1 MASNPL
7 FSEFFASCPDLLF
20 IASAAGGLLHE
31 NDALREILGAEREG
45 GSTLAELAHPEDR
58 AALLSAWAQLEQS
71 DEPVCFC
78 VRLRDARGEYR
89 PVSCNARRS
98 RDRGAVFGSLR
109 ATPEINEGERTTLRD
124 KARILDSLVNHVDK
138 MAFWA
143 LDRDGI
149 CFYHDGKALPNAG
162 LKPGQLLGVNWIELY
177 GNQPAASVVDVPDVD
192 ANMHSWFDGTVRRFR
207 TDSNG
212 IYWDNWIAPLHDERS
227 GAVCGLLGLSFD
239 ISESRRTEQELRA
252 QLQQIEAQQKVIRDL
267 STPIIEVWD
276 GVLTLPMVGTVDS
289 VRTAD
294 VMDSLLSKIVEK
306 QARFAIL
313 DLTGVEVVDTR
324 VASHLIELVTAI
336 RLLGADGI
344 VAGIKPNV
352 AQTMVALGLDLSE
365 LNTQRN
371 LRAALQHAIR
381 SMTRQDNTS
390 RAGAGAGTPGA
401 ATAGAAGP
409 GLPAPGVPAPASI

>member
-1 MASNPL
+1 MNVTSDAL
-7 FSEFFASCPDLLF
+7 FAEFFACCPELLF
-20 IASAAGGLLHE
+20 VASTAGGLLHE
-31 NDALREILGAEREG
+31 NDALREVIGPANEG
-45 GSTLAELAHPEDR
+45 GATLAELAHPEDR
-58 AALLSAWAQLEQS
+58 AALLAAWAKLEQTG
-71 DEPVCFC
+71 EPVSFR
-78 VRLRDARGEYR
+78 VRLRDARGAYR
-89 PVSCNARRS
+89 PVLCNAKRS
-98 RDRGAVFGSLR
+98 PDRSAVFGSLR
-109 ATPEINEGERTTLRD
+109 ATPEFGEEELTIVRN

-138 MAFWA
+138 LAFWG

-162 LKPGQLLGVNWIELY
+162 FKPGQLLGVNWIELY
-177 GNQPAASVVDVPDVD
+177 GKRPGASVVDAPDVD
-192 ANMHSWFDGTVRRFR
+192 HDMHNWFDGTVRRFR
-207 TDSNG
+207 SDSNDV
-212 IYWDNWIAPLHDERS
+212 YWDNWVTPLQDERGGS
-227 GAVCGLLGLSFD
+227 VCGLLGLSFD

-252 QLQQIEAQQKVIRDL
+252 QLQRIEAQQKVIRDL

-313 DLTGVEVVDTR
+313 DLTGVEVVDTK

-352 AQTMVALGLDLSE
+352 AQTMVALGLDLSQ

-381 SMTRQDNTS
+381 SMTRPEDPPRN
-390 RAGAGAGTPGA
+390 GA
-401 ATAGAAGP
+401 ATAGAGAATP
-409 GLPAPGVPAPASI
+409 GLRAPG

>member
-1 MASNPL
+1 MTAASTAL
-7 FSEFFASCPDLLF
+7 FAEFFASCPELLF
-20 IASAAGGLLHE
+20 VASAAGGLLHE
-31 NDALREILGAEREG
+31 NDALRAVIGPASEG
-45 GSTLAELAHPEDR
+45 GSTLADLAHPEDR
-58 AALLSAWAQLEQS
+58 AALLEAWAKLEQTG
-71 DEPVCFC
+71 EPVSFR
-78 VRLRDARGEYR
+78 VRLRDARGAHR
-89 PVSCNARRS
+89 PLLCNAKRS
-98 RDRGAVFGSLR
+98 SDRSAVFGSLR
-109 ATPEINEGERTTLRD
+109 ATPEFAGEELTIVRD

-138 MAFWA
+138 LAFWA

-162 LKPGQLLGVNWIELY
+162 FKPGQLLGVNWIELY
-177 GNQPAASVVDVPDVD
+177 GKQPGASVVEVPDVD
-192 ANMHSWFDGTVRRFR
+192 HDMHSWFDGTVRRFR
-207 TDSNG
+207 TDTNG
-212 IYWDNWIAPLHDERS
+212 VYWDNWVTPLHDER
-227 GAVCGLLGLSFD
+227 GEHVCGLLGLSFD

-289 VRTAD
+289 MRTAD
-294 VMDSLLSKIVEK
+294 VMDSLLSKIAEK

-313 DLTGVEVVDTR
+313 DLTGVEVVDTK
-324 VASHLIELVTAI
+324 VASHLIQLVTAI

-352 AQTMVALGLDLSE
+352 AQTMVALGLDLSQ

-381 SMTRQDNTS
+381 SMS
-390 RAGAGAGTPGA
+390 RPENAPRDGRNGG
-401 ATAGAAGP
+401 ATAGGGATR
-409 GLPAPGVPAPASI
+409 GLPAPG

>member
-1 MASNPL
+1 MNVTSDTL
-7 FSEFFASCPDLLF
+7 FAEFFARCPELLF
-20 IASAAGGLLHE
+20 VASVAGGLLHE
-31 NDALREILGAEREG
+31 NDALREVIGPASERG
-45 GSTLAELAHPEDR
+45 ITFAELAHPEDG
-58 AALLSAWAQLEQS
+58 AALLAAWATLEQTG
-71 DEPVCFC
+71 EPVSFR
-78 VRLRDARGEYR
+78 VRLRDARGAYR
-89 PVSCNARRS
+89 PLVCNAKRS
-98 RDRGAVFGSLR
+98 PDRSAVFGSLR
-109 ATPEINEGERTTLRD
+109 AAPELAEEELTIARN

-138 MAFWA
+138 LAFWA

-149 CFYHDGKALPNAG
+149 CFYHDGKALSNAG
-162 LKPGQLLGVNWIELY
+162 FKPGQLLGVNWIELY
-177 GNQPAASVVDVPDVD
+177 GKQPRASAIDVPDVD
-192 ANMHSWFDGTVRRFR
+192 SDMNSWFDGTVRRFR
-207 TDSNG
+207 TDTNDV
-212 IYWDNWIAPLHDERS
+212 YWDNWITPLRD
-227 GAVCGLLGLSFD
+227 GDGGPVCGLLGLSFD
-239 ISESRRTEQELRA
+239 ISESRRTEEELRA

-289 VRTAD
+289 MRTAD

-313 DLTGVEVVDTR
+313 DLTGVEVVDTK

-352 AQTMVALGLDLSE
+352 AQTMVALGLDLSQ

-381 SMTRQDNTS
+381 SMTRPESSPRN
-390 RAGAGAGTPGA
+390 GA
-401 ATAGAAGP
+401 ATP
-409 GLPAPGVPAPASI
+409 GLPARG